1 MQGNISKSKGF
12 KGADGHT
19 PSVIFQYNSETG
31 DLYFSSDGILYDGEY
46 VAGQNLA
53 TKEEVDKLEKDIVNV
68 QTTYVT
74 REEANDNYATKE
86 DVVDNYATKEEVVEN
101 YATKE
106 EVPGIIQSIVGNIQ
120 GIEKLQFKVNNSYND
135 MTLNGLYKLETTQGL
150 PQGYLMST
158 PCSSD
163 KTVQIVFGLSKS
175 SLNTIFIRTIQKSGN
190 GSITYGDWGNFVTAE
205 EVEAYAATKD
215 ELSTVENNYIQAFA
229 NMKNLLETG
238 GLVPKKAECDANG
251 NVISETYPTREDV
264 SNNFATKEEVN
275 QKANQSDLEYVY
287 ASSEQTTK
295 ALSEEVVNLSSRKCS
310 IWGVGQS
317 YIPGEQILAT
327 LSSSELVMLKTRD
340 PITASKE
347 FPDEEDC
354 FGDRLI
360 VISSIAKE
368 IENTLDRLLQKYGI
382 GGETV

>member
-53 TKEEVDKLEKDIVNV
+53 TKEEVDKLEKDIVDV

-74 REEANDNYATKE
+74 REEAD
-86 DVVDNYATKEEVVEN
+86 DN

-120 GIEKLQFKVNNSYND
+120 GIEKLLFKANNSYND
-135 MTLNGLYKLETTQGL
+135 MTLNGLYKLETSAGS

-158 PCSSD
+158 PSSD
-163 KTVQIVFGLSKS
+163 KKTVQIVFNMSRAS
-175 SLNTIFIRTIQKSGN
+175 NNEISIRTIDKSSD
-190 GSITYGDWGNFVTAE
+190 GSITYGEWHNFVTAE
-205 EVEAYAATKD
+205 EVEAYAASKA

-229 NMKNLLETG
+229 NMQNLLETG
-238 GLVPKKAECDANG
+238 GLIPKKAECDADG

-347 FPDEEDC
+347 FPDEEEC